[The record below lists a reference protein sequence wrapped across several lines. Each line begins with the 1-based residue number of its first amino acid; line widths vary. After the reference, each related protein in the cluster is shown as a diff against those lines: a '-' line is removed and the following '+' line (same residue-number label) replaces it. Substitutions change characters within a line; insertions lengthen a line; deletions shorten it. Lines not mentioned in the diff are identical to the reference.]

1 MTISP
6 VQTHFI
12 KPLLG
17 VFKRPPGADE
27 TAYLKLLK
35 EKLSR
40 FDERD
45 LAAAA
50 DHFAVNADTQTWPQL
65 SACLRVCEEVRVKR
79 EASEKP
85 NVPVPVEREA
95 MRMPE
100 DAAMRVLAAEGETL
114 ALKACDGDWIVSL
127 VEFVQEHKRLPN
139 EREAQQCRALAS
151 SVNVR
156 IEDHIA
162 NTPDDHFIGRLV
174 DGVHAKRR
182 RISGTMKEMLRQPAG
197 E

>member
-50 DHFAVNADTQTWPQL
+50 DHFAVNADSQTWPQL

-79 EASEKP
+79 EATEKP
-85 NVPVPVEREA
+85 NVPLPLEREV

-100 DAAMRVLAAEGETL
+100 DAALRILAAEGEAL

-127 VEFVQEHKRLPN
+127 VEFVQEHKRLPDD
-139 EREAQQCRALAS
+139 REAGQCRAVAS

-156 IEDHIA
+156 IEEHVA
-162 NTPDDHFIGRLV
+162 HAPEDHFVGRLI
-174 DGVHAKRR
+174 DGIHAKRKR
-182 RISGTMKEMLRQPAG
+182 VAAAMKDMLRQPVG